1 MRRQRNRRVSHL
13 STPEGQS
20 HEEGGRLK
28 IKHFKGSR
36 SIGFWAHDLIGMERN
51 TQAEDAEEQR
61 STIYRILKC
70 RKYGRRATG
79 KTFEIVID
87 DKTGRLIEAAAEP
100 QFSDETSSC

>member
-51 TQAEDAEEQR
+51 TQAEEEEERR